1 MREDA
6 LMLLAPESTV
16 CGVPAAMAKDA
27 ACFVQE
33 AQWCS
38 AGALARRLGIAIT
51 ASRLLLEA
59 LEAEQRLTRYTG
71 RLADGHDG
79 LWLPEEEASREPLVL
94 WHLRYP
100 AGMALA
106 KAWIGSPVPR
116 DVARSLLST
125 FLGRVTDVNGDPTA
139 LHTIERVL
147 LYGSLTDPDRQQVS
161 DVDLLVY
168 ARRVSVASAGDSYAD
183 RARAQ
188 REAESVKVR
197 LEARLRAGDERLDV
211 SVIDESTD
219 GWTHLPDGAV
229 TIEVF
234 PSGSHEAAALA

>member
-1 MREDA
+1 M
-6 LMLLAPESTV
+6 
-16 CGVPAAMAKDA
+16 
-27 ACFVQE
+27 
-33 AQWCS
+33 
-38 AGALARRLGIAIT
+38 
-51 ASRLLLEA
+51 
-59 LEAEQRLTRYTG
+59 
-71 RLADGHDG
+71 
-79 LWLPEEEASREPLVL
+79 
-94 WHLRYP
+94 
-100 AGMALA
+100 
-106 KAWIGSPVPR
+106 PR
-116 DVARSLLST
+116 DIARSLLST
-125 FLGRVTDVNGDPTA
+125 FLGRVTAVNGDPTA

-168 ARRVSVASAGDSYAD
+168 ARRVSVASVGGSHAD

-188 REAESVKVR
+188 REAESVRIR

-234 PSGSHEAAALA
+234 PSGSHEAAGLA